1 MGISLIIVKSDS
13 KELNGKKVCPI
24 QLKYSSN
31 GVFKRIPT
39 KIFIEPKYWKEGKV
53 SNKCPDYTNIN
64 RTITSIRKRIED
76 VITEITEMGGIPTPH
91 LVKLNYDKS
100 RDIQLVK
107 QPKTESFWKNYQQFL
122 KEKESYQRGYTKTLI
137 SLKNTLEKFE
147 IETKKKMSFDYIY
160 FGNFEYD
167 FKSFCLNVTIPT
179 KSGPKV
185 SNVGL
190 SNNYVNK
197 IFSNLK
203 IFLSWCKQNRKVT
216 ESVKFKSLKMVRSD
230 VLVYLNTSEVKKMY
244 DYKKYDYPNVYPNV
258 DIIKDTD
265 KNGNIIYRNNL
276 ELIKDI
282 FTFQCSVG
290 CRWGDI
296 HTMSVGM
303 FKIEKGFFVWT
314 MSKTKENI
322 IVPENDISL
331 GIFRKYSKGK
341 SQQQFLFPKYSQQKF
356 NKHLKDIGKE
366 LGFKRLIERKIL
378 VGNDYRKG
386 TEKNVFTYELLS
398 SHSGRRSFIKN
409 LIDLGT
415 MDNWSIMKLSGHK
428 TISSFQK
435 YVSVEKNDI
444 KKGQDLYSKEFDTKE
459 EKLVREFIRKYPLD
473 KIMEFYQ
480 KYK

>member
-1 MGISLIIVKSDS
+1 MGISLILVKTDI
-13 KELNGKKVCPI
+13 KVTEGKKVCPI
-24 QLKYSSN
+24 HLKYSSN
-31 GVFKRIPT
+31 GEYKRFPT
-39 KIFIEPKYWKEGKV
+39 KIYIEPKYWKEGKV
-53 SNKCPDYTNIN
+53 SNRCPDYTNIN
-64 RTITSIRKRIED
+64 RTITSIRKRKED

-91 LVKLNYDKS
+91 LVKVNFDKNT
-100 RDIQLVK
+100 DVQLVK
-107 QPKTESFWKNYQQFL
+107 QPKSEGFWKNFQQFL

-147 IETKKKMSFDYIY
+147 IETKKKMSFDYIF

-167 FKSFCLNVTIPT
+167 FKTFCLKVTIPT

-185 SNVGL
+185 NNVGL

-216 ESVKFKSLKMVRSD
+216 ETVKFKTLKMVRSD
-230 VLVYLNTSEVKKMY
+230 VLVYLNTSEVKKMF
-244 DYKKYDYPNVYPNV
+244 DYKKYDYPNLYPNV
-258 DIIKDTD
+258 DVIKDID
-265 KNGNIIYRNNL
+265 KNGNPIYRNNL

-314 MSKTKENI
+314 MNKTKENV

-409 LIDLGT
+409 LIDMRT

-435 YVSVEKNDI
+435 YVSVEKDDI

-459 EKLVREFIRKYPLD
+459 EKLIREFIRKYPIE
-473 KIMEFYQ
+473 KVFEFYQ

>member
-1 MGISLIIVKSDS
+1 MGLSLILVKTDI
-13 KELNGKKVCPI
+13 KVTDGKKVCPI
-24 QLKYSSN
+24 HLKYSSN
-31 GVFKRIPT
+31 GEYKRFPT
-39 KIFIEPKYWKEGKV
+39 KIYIEPKYWKEGKV
-53 SNKCPDYTNIN
+53 SNRCPDYTNIN

-91 LVKLNYDKS
+91 LVKLNFDKNT
-100 RDIQLVK
+100 DVQLVK
-107 QPKTESFWKNYQQFL
+107 QPKSEGFWKNYEQFL

-147 IETKKKMSFDYIY
+147 IETKKKMSFDYIF
-160 FGNFEYD
+160 FGSFEYD
-167 FKSFCLNVTIPT
+167 FKTFCLKVTIPT

-216 ESVKFKSLKMVRSD
+216 ETVKFKSLKMVRSD

-258 DIIKDTD
+258 DVVKDTD
-265 KNGNIIYRNNL
+265 KNGNTIYRNNL

-314 MSKTKENI
+314 MSKTKDNI
-322 IVPENDISL
+322 KVPENDVSL

-366 LGFKRLIERKIL
+366 LGFKRLIKREIL
-378 VGNDYRKG
+378 VGSDYRKG
-386 TEKNVFTYELLS
+386 TEKDVFTYELLS

-428 TISSFQK
+428 TVSSFQK
-435 YVSVEKNDI
+435 YVSVTSKDI
-444 KKGQDLYSKEFDTKE
+444 MKGQDLYSKEFDTKE
-459 EKLVREFIRKYPLD
+459 EKLIREFIRKYPLE
-473 KIMEFYQ
+473 KIIEYYQ